1 MDIQT
6 KILEIIEQAVK
17 DKDGN
22 KIFIDYAKVKT
33 NLIKELKTLTGLDF
47 NGYVHS
53 LDAAG
58 INHALKHAN
67 IKHSDILLIPFIVEN
82 YDLIGIGK
90 EPNTIVYKKLIG
102 EEYFCI
108 EEIRTGRKKFTI
120 KTFYKRKK
128 RQK

>member
-6 KILEIIEQAVK
+6 KILQTIEQAVSNK
-17 DKDGN
+17 EGN
-22 KIFIDYAKVKT
+22 KIFIDYAKIKA

-67 IKHSDILLIPFIVEN
+67 KVC
-82 YDLIGIGK
+82 K
-90 EPNTIVYKKLIG
+90 E
-102 EEYFCI
+102 
-108 EEIRTGRKKFTI
+108 
-120 KTFYKRKK
+120 
-128 RQK
+128 